1 MVPFDG
7 PVHVLDDAL
16 GCERP
21 AALDVSE
28 HGDGAAGAARR
39 VEVLGPMI
47 RHQGA
52 AEVSPAAPVDV
63 DLPDGGREG
72 LALVEI
78 PDMLVGAVRVEYGL
92 PGPSA
97 PDMRHDGDG
106 FAGFRGKA
114 RGGDDGLVQ

>member
-1 MVPFDG
+1 MV
-7 PVHVLDDAL
+7 
-16 GCERP
+16 
-21 AALDVSE
+21 
-28 HGDGAAGAARR
+28 
-39 VEVLGPMI
+39 

-52 AEVSPAAPVDV
+52 AEVSPTAPVDV

-114 RGGDDGLVQ
+114 RGGDDGLVQYGRAAGEPAVLLEREMRKIHSRNPPLR